1 MPYDVACSFSLVM
14 ATHDINPPPFA
25 GGGARYGFNFFRFGL
40 ISSLVLAV
48 TLVVFGGYVWFF
60 CRIEPPS
67 GFCAVLVR
75 KDGKNIP
82 ANDIIAIKPEQKGI
96 QLEPLS
102 EGRYFYNPI
111 NWSWKM
117 EPLTQIKEGQV
128 GIMVRQFGAAPPAG
142 KFIVHMKEADGT
154 MHRGIIDEPLRPG
167 TYRINPNAYLV
178 EKRPAVKIEP
188 GEVGV
193 VTLLYGNTPAQPN
206 TFLVKES
213 EQGVQETPLRP
224 GTYYLNPYIQRVD
237 IVGVQSHKTE
247 FEISFLS
254 RDGFRFPVKGAVEWA
269 VEELRAP
276 EVFVMIGDGEDIV
289 NKVILRS
296 ALSMS
301 RVQGSKYSS
310 ADVISGTVRKAF
322 QDEFS
327 KHIASES
334 ARKGILVKAAL
345 ISEIEP
351 PQKIAEP
358 IREREVAVQMRTKYE
373 REVERAI
380 TDANVA
386 EQKKLQDQKVRIVK
400 ADTTRKN
407 QIQKANKDQ
416 QVQIIGA
423 QRDLEVAKK
432 DLETSEKLSLAIIST
447 GQGDADV
454 ISYTRKAEASA
465 LKSII
470 TPFGS
475 GSTYA
480 RFLYLNKVAPN
491 IDSILANS
499 DGPLAEPFRDLSKP
513 EVKGG
518 AK

>member
-1 MPYDVACSFSLVM
+1 M
-14 ATHDINPPPFA
+14 ATQEPNFTRPNA
-25 GGGARYGFNFFRFGL
+25 GTARYGFDPKHFGL
-40 ISSLVLAV
+40 VGGLILVISLAV
-48 TLVVFGGYVWFF
+48 GAVFVWFF

-67 GFCAVLVR
+67 GQCAVLVR
-75 KDGKNIP
+75 KDGKDIP
-82 ANDIIAIKPEQKGI
+82 ANDIVATLPDQKGI

-102 EGRYFYNPI
+102 EGRYFYNPV
-111 NWSWKM
+111 NWSWSM
-117 EPLTQIKEGQV
+117 EPLTQIKEGEV
-128 GIMVRQFGAAPPAG
+128 GIMVRQFGPPPPAG
-142 KFIVHMKEADGT
+142 KFIVRNKEADGT
-154 MHRGIIDEPLRPG
+154 MFRGIIDEPLRPG
-167 TYRINPNAYLV
+167 TYRINPYAYRV
-178 EKRPAVKIEP
+178 EKRPAIKIEP

-193 VTLLYGNTPAQPN
+193 VTLLYGKTPAQPN
-206 TFLVKES
+206 TFLVKET
-213 EQGVQETPLRP
+213 EQGVQDMPLRP

-254 RDGFRFPVKGAVEWA
+254 KDGFRFPVKGAVEWA
-269 VEELRAP
+269 VEEERAP
-276 EVFVMIGDGEDIV
+276 EVLVMIGDAEDVV

-327 KHIASES
+327 RHITTES

-358 IREREVAVQMRTKYE
+358 IRDREIAVQTRTKYE
-373 REVERAI
+373 REMERAE
-380 TDANVA
+380 TDAKVA

-400 ADTTRKN
+400 AETVKKN
-407 QIQKANKDQ
+407 AVQRATKDQ
-416 QVQIIGA
+416 QVVVIDA
-423 QRDLEVAKK
+423 TRDLEVAKK
-432 DLETSEKLSLAIIST
+432 DLETAEKTAQAIVST

-465 LKSII
+465 LKAAV
-470 TPFGS
+470 TPFGN
-475 GSTYA
+475 GSAYA
-480 RFLYLNKVAPN
+480 RFLYYNKVAPN
-491 IDSILANS
+491 IESILANS
-499 DGPLAEPFRDLSKP
+499 DGALAQPFLDLSKP
-513 EVKGG
+513 AAKGG
-518 AK
+518 VQ

>member
-1 MPYDVACSFSLVM
+1 M
-14 ATHDINPPPFA
+14 ATNDPVPPKYA
-25 GGGARYGFNFFRFGL
+25 SGGARYGFNPARFGL
-40 ISSLVLAV
+40 MGVLVLA
-48 TLVVFGGYVWFF
+48 LVFLSVGIYVWFF

-75 KDGKNIP
+75 KDGNNIP
-82 ANDIIAIKPEQKGI
+82 ANDIIAVKPEQKGV

-117 EPLTQIKEGQV
+117 EPLTQIKEGEV
-128 GIMVRQFGAAPPAG
+128 GIMVRQFGAPPPAG
-142 KFIVHMKEADGT
+142 KFIVAMKEADGT
-154 MHRGIIDEPLRPG
+154 MRRGIIDEPLRPG
-167 TYRINPNAYLV
+167 TYRINPFAYRV

-193 VTLLYGNTPAQPN
+193 VTLLYGKTPEAPN
-206 TFLVKES
+206 TFLVKET
-213 EQGVQETPLRP
+213 EQGVQEGALRP

-254 RDGFRFPVKGAVEWA
+254 KDGFRFPVKGAVEWA
-269 VEELRAP
+269 VEETRAP

-358 IREREVAVQMRTKYE
+358 IREREIAVQTRTKYE

-400 ADTTRKN
+400 AETMRKN
-407 QIQKANKDQ
+407 EIQRANKNQ
-416 QVQIIGA
+416 QVQVIGA

-432 DLETSEKLSLAIIST
+432 DLETAEKRALAIVST

-465 LKSII
+465 LKAVV

-475 GSTYA
+475 GSAYA
-480 RFLYLNKVAPN
+480 RYLYLNKIAPN
-491 IDSILANS
+491 IQSILSNS
-499 DGPLAEPFRDLSKP
+499 DGPLAEPFRELSKP
-513 EVKGG
+513 DVKGG